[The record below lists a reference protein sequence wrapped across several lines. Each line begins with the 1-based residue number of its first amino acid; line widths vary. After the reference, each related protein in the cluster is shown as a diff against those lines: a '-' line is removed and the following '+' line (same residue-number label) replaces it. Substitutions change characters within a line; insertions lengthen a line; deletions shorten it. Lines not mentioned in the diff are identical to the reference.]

1 MAHAEK
7 EFLMNTNK
15 LMMAV
20 ATAALIAGSST
31 VLAQH
36 QGGAPGGAPAAGQT
50 KSDQPGPGGAMRN
63 GAADTK
69 GGKNAAEERGESKSN
84 PGAQPN
90 RRETTGQAAP
100 QNERSQQN
108 ERRESQGNER
118 RQNRAEENKANQNKA
133 TEEKRLDQ
141 NRRTEERNVDQN
153 RRSEQRN
160 NVNDRER
167 ATEER
172 GNVRENERDRTTG
185 QGAAGGRATGNLTPE
200 KRTQIHEVFIKEKSA
215 PRVDRVD
222 FTISV
227 GTRVPRSVRFVAVPR
242 TIVEIEPSWRGYDYF
257 MVGDQIVIVDPRSM
271 EIVAVLD
278 A

>member
-1 MAHAEK
+1 
-7 EFLMNTNK
+7 MNNNK
-15 LMMAV
+15 LVAV
-20 ATAALIAGSST
+20 ATAALIAGSSP
-31 VLAQH
+31 VFAQQ
-36 QGGAPGGAPAAGQT
+36 QGGAPGGAPAGQM
-50 KSDQPGPGGAMRN
+50 KSDQPAPGGATRN
-63 GAADTK
+63 GSAVTK

-84 PGAQPN
+84 RAGDAQPK

-108 ERRESQGNER
+108 ERRESQSNER
-118 RQNRAEENKANQNKA
+118 RENRAEQNKANQNKA
-133 TEEKRLDQ
+133 TEEKGLDQ

-160 NVNDRER
+160 NVNERER

-185 QGAAGGRATGNLTPE
+185 QGAAGSRATINLTPE
-200 KRTQIHEVFIKEKSA
+200 KRTQIHEVFIKERSA

-222 FTISV
+222 FTLSV
-227 GTRVPRSVRFVAVPR
+227 GTRVPRSVRFVAIPR

-271 EIVAVLD
+271 EIVAIIE